1 MAQSVAQDRLATSV
15 RKGIFVMRNLILQ
28 MQISADGYV
37 GRGAGPA
44 WQVWNWGPDCPWDDQ
59 LKARFN
65 AVLQD
70 IDTILLSR
78 KILEGGYLDHWT
90 QFARDYGDNPDF
102 AFARHIVEARKV
114 AFSKTLQATK
124 WAGTE
129 LARRPLQDEVNA
141 LKAEPGRDLIAFG
154 GAGFASAL
162 IASDLVD
169 EYQFYVNPV
178 ALREGLSIFKQR
190 GIDSSLELREAEGY
204 ACGIV
209 VIRYRP
215 RGRATAATNP

>member
-1 MAQSVAQDRLATSV
+1 M
-15 RKGIFVMRNLILQ
+15 RKLILQ
-28 MQISADGYV
+28 MQVSVDSYV
-37 GRGAGPA
+37 GRAGNGPN
-44 WQVWNWGPDCPWDDQ
+44 WQVWDWGRECPWDDP

-65 AVLQD
+65 AVFRD

-78 KILEGGYLDHWT
+78 RIVEGGYLDHWS
-90 QFARDYGDNPDF
+90 QFARDYGDNPDL
-102 AFARHIVEARKV
+102 AFAQCIVDARKV
-114 AFSKTLQATK
+114 VFSKTLQNTK

-129 LARRPLQDEVNA
+129 LARRPLVEEVDA
-141 LKAEPGRDLIAFG
+141 LKAESGRDLIAFG

-178 ALREGLSIFKQR
+178 ALGEGLSIFKER
-190 GIDSSLELREAEGY
+190 GIDADLELREAEAY

-209 VIRYRP
+209 VIRYARRSP
-215 RGRATAATNP
+215 PDQNSAKSGG